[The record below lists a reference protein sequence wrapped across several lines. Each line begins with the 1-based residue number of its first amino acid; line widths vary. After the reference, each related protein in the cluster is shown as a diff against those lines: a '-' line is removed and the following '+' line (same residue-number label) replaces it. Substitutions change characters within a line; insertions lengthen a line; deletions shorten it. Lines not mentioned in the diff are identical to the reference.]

1 MRTSRGWQSPL
12 IMKSPLRTVAD
23 ALVITAVAALGFA
36 FAASTEWPR
45 WLHIITLLPAA
56 YLVSR
61 LSTDP
66 VLAWWKPVGFVCLF
80 ILLHFLSS
88 GPEATRLLPRG
99 ATLPI
104 GIIVVLLCSRLE
116 RYFARR

>member
-1 MRTSRGWQSPL
+1 
-12 IMKSPLRTVAD
+12 MKSPLRTVAD

-36 FAASTEWPR
+36 FAASTDWPR
-45 WLHIITLLPAA
+45 WLHFITLLPAA

-61 LSTDP
+61 LSADP
-66 VLAWWKPVGFVCLF
+66 ALPWWKPVGFVCLL

-88 GPEATRLLPRG
+88 GPQDSRLLPRG

-104 GIIVVLLCSRLE
+104 VLIVVLLCRRSE
-116 RYFARR
+116 RHFARR

>member
-1 MRTSRGWQSPL
+1 
-12 IMKSPLRTVAD
+12 MKSPLRTVAD

-36 FAASTEWPR
+36 FAASTDWPR

-56 YLVSR
+56 YLVAW
-61 LSTDP
+61 LSADP
-66 VLAWWKPVGFVCLF
+66 ALPWWKPVGFVCLL
-80 ILLHFLSS
+80 ILLYFLSS

-104 GIIVVLLCSRLE
+104 VLVFVLLSSRSE
-116 RYFARR
+116 RHFARQ